1 MTPIKVHNITMGDMG
16 GMGGIRCY
24 GWYSVLWVVF
34 GAMGGMGG
42 MGGIRC
48 YGWYSVLRVVFG
60 VIMSRVVKN
69 MRISCNLILADWH
82 L

>member
-34 GAMGGMGG
+34 GAMGG
-42 MGGIRC
+42 IRC
-48 YGWYSVLRVVFG
+48 YGWYGWYGWYSVLWVVFG
-60 VIMSRVVKN
+60 AMGGIRCDNVK
-69 MRISCNLILADWH
+69 SGQKYENLL
-82 L
+82 

>member
-34 GAMGGMGG
+34 GAMGG
-42 MGGIRC
+42 IRC
-48 YGWYSVLRVVFG
+48 DN
-60 VIMSRVVKN
+60 VK
-69 MRISCNLILADWH
+69 SGQKYENLL
-82 L
+82 